1 MFLSANIVSKNDL
14 LSSISKDLEYH
25 ISLIESKGDR
35 KMMDPLRKSIKE
47 KVDDSADWEQFQI
60 QFSLAY
66 PDFISSLIKKYS
78 AIKSADIKLCCY
90 LKMHMNT
97 KEIARVTGLSVR
109 AVENKRYRL
118 RKKLDLDASE
128 SLESFINSFTSLN

>member
-1 MFLSANIVSKNDL
+1 MIAENTLENKEKELMSLSANIVSKNDL

-25 ISLIESKGDR
+25 ISLIESKVDR

-78 AIKSADIKLCCY
+78 AIKSLCHKQY
-90 LKMHMNT
+90 L
-97 KEIARVTGLSVR
+97 
-109 AVENKRYRL
+109 
-118 RKKLDLDASE
+118 
-128 SLESFINSFTSLN
+128 